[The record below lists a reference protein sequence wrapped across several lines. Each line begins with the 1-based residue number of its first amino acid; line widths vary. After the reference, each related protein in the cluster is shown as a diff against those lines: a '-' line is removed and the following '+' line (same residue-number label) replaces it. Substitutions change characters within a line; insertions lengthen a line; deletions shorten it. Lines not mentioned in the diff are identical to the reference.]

1 MPDSDFSAND
11 ASSARTFI
19 EGLLCDACNA
29 TYSHRNAVL
38 LCPGCGGVLD
48 PVYDLD
54 AMRTS
59 ISLERI
65 LSRRPGVWRWR
76 EFLPVIDQTCLI
88 DIGAGA
94 SPLIECPKLSRWIG
108 ARVYVKY
115 EGQQPT
121 GSLKDRSFAVA
132 VSKAVELGI
141 RGAISYSSGNA
152 AAALGAHASHVG
164 MRGLVLVNAWA
175 DPVKLASIHALGM
188 RIVLLEWSDFR
199 EVETLMVEAARRF
212 HLFSFVNFQNPWR
225 HDGYKTYA
233 FENWVDLNFR
243 IPEHQIHPIGTG
255 GGIFGAWKGY
265 RELAAIGWIRSIP
278 RLHGAQPSVC
288 SSVVTAAEHGR
299 EEAVAEGDAT
309 ATIAEAV
316 ANNVPLDAGRRPLRA
331 MKETGGAAIRVTDEE
346 MLDGIRRLGEEGFFA
361 EPAGAST
368 VWAAKRL
375 AERGVVRTDETVVL
389 TVTATGLKQ
398 PVAGLSAAFQ
408 RIRASVDELAKVLDQ
423 WRN

>member
-1 MPDSDFSAND
+1 LPDPDVSKLER
-11 ASSARTFI
+11 SSVRTFI

-29 TYSHRNAVL
+29 TYSHQSPVL
-38 LCPGCGGVLD
+38 LCRRCGGVLD

-59 ISLERI
+59 VSLGSI

-76 EFLPVIDQTCLI
+76 EFLPVADESCFI

-152 AAALGAHASHVG
+152 AAALGAHASHAG

-175 DPVKLASIHALGM
+175 DPVKLAAIHALGM
-188 RIVLLEWSDFR
+188 RIVLLDWSDFR
-199 EVETLMVEAARRF
+199 EVEALMIEAARRF
-212 HLFSFVNFQNPWR
+212 KLFSFVNFQNPWR

-233 FENWVDLNFR
+233 FENWVDLSFR
-243 IPEHQIHPIGTG
+243 TPDHQIHPIGTG

-265 RELAAIGWIRSIP
+265 RELAAIGWTRSIP
-278 RLHGAQPSVC
+278 RLHGVQPSAC
-288 SSVVTAAEHGR
+288 ASVVTAADHGR
-299 EEAVAEGDAT
+299 ERAVPEGDPN
-309 ATIAEAV
+309 ATIAEAI

-331 MKETGGAAIRVTDEE
+331 MRETGGAAVRVGDEE
-346 MLDGIRRLGEEGFFA
+346 MRDGIRRLGEEGFFA

-375 AERGVVRTDETVVL
+375 FERGVIQAGETVVL
-389 TVTATGLKQ
+389 TVTATGLQQ
-398 PVAGLSAAFQ
+398 PMAALPGSFQ
-408 RIRASVDELAKVLDQ
+408 RIPASVDELAKVLDQ

>member
-1 MPDSDFSAND
+1 MPRPDSP
-11 ASSARTFI
+11 RTFI
-19 EGLLCDACNA
+19 EGLVCDACNA
-29 TYSHRNAVL
+29 TYSHREPVL
-38 LCPGCGGVLD
+38 LCTRCGGVLD
-48 PVYDLD
+48 PVYELE
-54 AMRTS
+54 ALRAS
-59 ISLERI
+59 ISLECI

-76 EFLPVIDQTCLI
+76 EFLPVSDESCRI

-152 AAALGAHASHVG
+152 AAALGAHASHAG
-164 MRGLVLVNAWA
+164 MPGLVLVNAWA
-175 DPVKLASIHALGM
+175 EPVKLAAIHALGM
-188 RIVLLEWSDFR
+188 RIVLLEWKDFR
-199 EVETLMVEAARRF
+199 EVETLMVEAVRRF
-212 HLFSFVNFQNPWR
+212 NLFSFVNFQNPWR

-233 FENWVDLNFR
+233 FENWVDLEFR
-243 IPEHQIHPIGTG
+243 TPDHQIHPIGTG

-265 RELAAIGWIRSIP
+265 RELTAIRWTRSMP
-278 RLHGAQPSVC
+278 RLHGVQPAAC

-299 EEAVAEGDAT
+299 EEAVAEGDPA
-309 ATIAEAV
+309 ATIAEAI

-331 MKETGGAAIRVTDEE
+331 IRETGGAAVRVTDQE
-346 MLDGIRRLGEEGFFA
+346 MRDGIRRLGEEGFFA

-375 AERGVVRTDETVVL
+375 AQQGIIQPGETVVL

-398 PVAGLSAAFQ
+398 PSTCMPAEFQ
-408 RIRASVDELAKVLDQ
+408 RIRASVDELGKVIDQ